1 MTKTANIYFPT
12 SEFEKIFINSI
23 WRLSE
28 YDVNRRIERILPK
41 GTVEIIF
48 NFSEKI
54 EYVNASL
61 QVSKVLPS
69 VFVNGINFRPFELI
83 KSGPQDFLG
92 IQLNSLGLRLLFNL
106 SVKEFNN
113 GVYEGA
119 LICVQLDEL
128 ADELYC
134 NQVFCKQTEIIMSWI
149 NKRNSA
155 VKYYYSLNRLQKL
168 QSLIFNDNKSVKK
181 ISEEICLSD
190 R

>member
-61 QVSKVLPS
+61 
-69 VFVNGINFRPFELI
+69 
-83 KSGPQDFLG
+83 
-92 IQLNSLGLRLLFNL
+92 
-106 SVKEFNN
+106 
-113 GVYEGA
+113 
-119 LICVQLDEL
+119 
-128 ADELYC
+128 
-134 NQVFCKQTEIIMSWI
+134 
-149 NKRNSA
+149 
-155 VKYYYSLNRLQKL
+155 
-168 QSLIFNDNKSVKK
+168 
-181 ISEEICLSD
+181 
-190 R
+190 